1 MVIDVY
7 GNYGWI
13 KPLKDRKGKTITE
26 VFKTI
31 FKEGRQPQY
40 LWVDKGKEFY
50 NKHLKELLDK
60 HSIKY
65 TQQKMKKKSSVV
77 ERWNRSMR
85 QRMWKQFTV
94 HGNTTYFDVLPHILK
109 KYSKTKHSTIKMT
122 PTEASKKRNKG
133 TVQHVY

>member
-65 TQQKMKKKSSVV
+65 TQQKMKKI
-77 ERWNRSMR
+77 
-85 QRMWKQFTV
+85 QCC
-94 HGNTTYFDVLPHILK
+94 
-109 KYSKTKHSTIKMT
+109 
-122 PTEASKKRNKG
+122 
-133 TVQHVY
+133 

>member
-1 MVIDVY
+1 MRTCIKRDFTRRRVIVNHIYIIWSAHLVAMQNFSKWSKGYEYLHMVIDVY

-50 NKHLKELLDK
+50 NKHLKELLD
-60 HSIKY
+60 
-65 TQQKMKKKSSVV
+65 T
-77 ERWNRSMR
+77 
-85 QRMWKQFTV
+85 
-94 HGNTTYFDVLPHILK
+94 
-109 KYSKTKHSTIKMT
+109 
-122 PTEASKKRNKG
+122 A
-133 TVQHVY
+133 